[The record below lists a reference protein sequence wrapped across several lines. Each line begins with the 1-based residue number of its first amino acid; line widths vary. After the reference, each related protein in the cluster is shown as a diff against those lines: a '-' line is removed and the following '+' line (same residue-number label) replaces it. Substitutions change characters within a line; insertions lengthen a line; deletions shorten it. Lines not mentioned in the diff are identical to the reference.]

1 LEAAKV
7 LDDKAAWTALGEAAL
22 MQGNHQIV
30 EMAYQRTKDFERLAF
45 LYLITGNTEKLQ
57 KMQKIAQIRKD
68 VHGQFQCALMLG
80 DAEERTKGYYIII
93 KIIYKIFSIIC

>member
-1 LEAAKV
+1 
-7 LDDKAAWTALGEAAL
+7 

-45 LYLITGNTEKLQ
+45 LYLISGNVEKLQ

-80 DAEERTKGYYIII
+80 DAEERTKGFWRVL
-93 KIIYKIFSIIC
+93 YKGTWSTVYKNWEFFGTVR

>member
-1 LEAAKV
+1 MEAAKV

-68 VHGQFQCALMLG
+68 VHSQFQCALMLG
-80 DAEERTKGYYIII
+80 DAEERTKG
-93 KIIYKIFSIIC
+93 FF